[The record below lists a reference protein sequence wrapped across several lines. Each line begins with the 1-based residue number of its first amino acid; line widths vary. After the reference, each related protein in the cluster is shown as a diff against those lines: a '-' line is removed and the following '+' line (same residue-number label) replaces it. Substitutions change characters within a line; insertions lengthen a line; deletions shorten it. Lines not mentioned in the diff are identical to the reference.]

1 MLQDL
6 RIVHRRKPA
15 VFAETHETLVWSTC
29 LRSLAFGGGFPSEL
43 GDEVYE
49 RVEAYRFLL
58 EVVCGLKSPVI
69 GETEVFGQFKAFS
82 QKWIQAEPQRATLVQ
97 KLLSDAKAI
106 RTEHLTGLGVQSYG
120 SWVRSRMTSARVH
133 FLGAGQ
139 LVQEIYPYLH
149 KQERDLALHVRD
161 LVKAAN
167 FTSPCYALGA
177 RAFDQGALIVAAPLS
192 AREIEEWL
200 AGKNPEHLIDLR
212 DNSSLDRI
220 KVAHGTKVHLLHD
233 IFCEIEKLKADLAP
247 RLEQVSAE
255 ITDRAKALASQ
266 SLLRPQGWDD
276 LCA

>member
-15 VFAETHETLVWSTC
+15 IFAETHAALVWSTC
-29 LRSLAFGGGFPSEL
+29 LRSLAFGGGS
-43 GDEVYE
+43 GDANDEIYE
-49 RVEAYRFLL
+49 HAEAYQFLL
-58 EVVCGLKSPVI
+58 EVVCGLKSPIV

-82 QKWIQAEPQRATLVQ
+82 QKWVMAEPKRATLVQ

-120 SWVRSRMTSARVH
+120 SWVRGRVKSARVH

-161 LVKAAN
+161 LFKASN
-167 FTSPCYALGA
+167 FASPCYALGE
-177 RAFDQGALIVAAPLS
+177 RAFDHGALIIAAPMS

-200 AGKNPEHLIDLR
+200 AGKTLEHLIDLR
-212 DNSSLDRI
+212 DNSALDPVN
-220 KVAHGTKVHLLHD
+220 VAHGTKVHLLGD
-233 IFCEIEKLKADLAP
+233 IFSEIEKTRAGLAS
-247 RLEQVSAE
+247 RLERVRAE
-255 ITDRAKALASQ
+255 IAERAKTLASQ